1 MNEGANPDLTFP
13 EDQTGVFGRQTEKQ
27 GPCKGFLDLTP
38 DGSVMAEQ
46 ASVCNIKT
54 GTALKGR
61 QKGLRIG

>member
-1 MNEGANPDLTFP
+1 MTFP

-27 GPCKGFLDLTP
+27 GPCKGLMHLTP
-38 DGSVMAEQ
+38 DGPVMAEQ

-54 GTALKGR
+54 GTALEGR